1 MMGLIVD
8 GKGKLADKE
17 VLETVDKEANDEAE
31 YEEDEED
38 EMEDDNLEEDV
49 DADEELDPIEFW
61 RPIATQKAL
70 MSTVM
75 ATLMS
80 FVCSN
85 SRQSCF
91 TIPSHFVILLHQSSS
106 GANLSESHRSSFRLF
121 LNRPIDKDCQRTGF
135 VSISQ
140 RYALRPKLGAM
151 RGTLDVCSEVQNK
164 GVVPLDLLFAD
175 LVGGK

>member
-1 MMGLIVD
+1 MLLLRDFCLYIPEAGAESLLGIFSKRFERSKIVHLYMTGLIVD

-17 VLETVDKEANDEAE
+17 VLETIDKEANDEAE
-31 YEEDEED
+31 YEED

-49 DADEELDPIEFW
+49 DADVELDPIEFW

-135 VSISQ
+135 
-140 RYALRPKLGAM
+140 
-151 RGTLDVCSEVQNK
+151 
-164 GVVPLDLLFAD
+164 
-175 LVGGK
+175 